1 METLRHQ
8 DGLTQL
14 LLSSS
19 LRSAVVHLHS
29 SEEEGPSGSI
39 GAVTLISGPDGRGA
53 TFSLRETRSVPF
65 FDFKGEKHGMILD
78 FPSIDQR
85 CCGSSPSPSSLSF
98 IASPWRLSGKQP

>member
-1 METLRHQ
+1 MLLQAMAVTAAGGFLVEAPRHQ
-8 DGLTQL
+8 DGLTQM

-65 FDFKGEKHGMILD
+65 FDFKGEKHGMIHI
-78 FPSIDQR
+78 P
-85 CCGSSPSPSSLSF
+85 C
-98 IASPWRLSGKQP
+98 